1 MIRKIKVIGLS
12 CVAVLALGAMSASA
26 AQAANWT
33 VGSAPFTTYATS
45 AAVSNWTMGNGA
57 RVLSCGAKFTGTGLV
72 WEAKTS
78 ALTVTPE
85 YTGCTSTGGL
95 PTTIQM
101 NGCTYTWTA
110 STLTT
115 GTQTINCPAGKE
127 IMLLVYANETKQKEG
142 ITACE
147 ASVAAQGPLSGLGFS
162 NQGEKEG
169 RYVAMS
175 KNLSIQAKAL
185 KGSKILCGA
194 AAGTSFALTN
204 AENANVTALKNGTSE
219 QTGLW
224 IGS

>member
-1 MIRKIKVIGLS
+1 MIRKMKVIGLS

-26 AQAANWT
+26 AQAASWT
-33 VGSAPFTTYATS
+33 AAKYPVTIKATS
-45 AAVSNWTMGNGA
+45 AALSEWKMGNGA
-57 RVLSCGAKFTGTGLV
+57 RVLSCAAKFTGAISGGATNSLN
-72 WEAKTS
+72 
-78 ALTVTPE
+78 VTPE
-85 YTGCTSTGGL
+85 YTGCTSTGGM
-95 PTTIQM
+95 PTTFQM

-169 RYVAMS
+169 RYVAMNE
-175 KNLSIQAKAL
+175 NLAMQAHAL
-185 KGSKILCGA
+185 KGSKLLCGA
-194 AAGTSFALTN
+194 AAGTSFTLSN
-204 AENANVTALKNGTSE
+204 AGNVTVQGWNEAGTE
-219 QTGLW
+219 QIGLW
-224 IGS
+224 IG

>member
-1 MIRKIKVIGLS
+1 MIRKIKVMSLS

-26 AQAANWT
+26 AQAASWT
-33 VGSAPFTTYATS
+33 AAKYPVTIKATS

-57 RVLSCGAKFTGTGLV
+57 RVLSCGAKFTGAIGGG
-72 WEAKTS
+72 ATS
-78 ALTVTPE
+78 SLNVTPE

-101 NGCTYTWTA
+101 NGCTYTWNV

-115 GTQTINCPAGKE
+115 GTQTIKCPAGKE

-147 ASVAAQGPLSGLGFS
+147 ASVAAQGPISGLGFS

-169 RYVAMS
+169 RYVAMNES
-175 KNLSIQAKAL
+175 LSLQAYAL
-185 KGSKILCGA
+185 KGSKLLCGA
-194 AAGTSFALTN
+194 AAGTSFSLSN
-204 AENANVTALKNGTSE
+204 AGNVTAQAWNSAGTE
-219 QTGLW
+219 QVGLW
-224 IGS
+224 IG